1 MWNDSLNPNFAISR
15 SASRMVHL
23 IASGLC
29 LPADIRS
36 EYTYG
41 TQMDTPFLERNPATN
56 YLE

>member
-1 MWNDSLNPNFAISR
+1 
-15 SASRMVHL
+15 MVHL
-23 IASGLC
+23 IASGLS

-41 TQMDTPFLERNPATN
+41 TQTDTPFLERNPATN